1 MYEFI
6 CKRCGRRYYSAS
18 STGPQGRCA
27 VCGGE
32 LEPTG
37 VKGEL
42 GEDPSLPPAA
52 CRSRATARRWPRRRA
67 LRRELR
73 SQDHGQVGQ
82 AQSAAPTRGQYNA
95 IWAARPQPP
104 HSGRRPV
111 EQIR

>member
-42 GEDPSLPPAA
+42 GEDPSLRLPPAA
-52 CRSRATARRWPRRRA
+52 GHRPRLVAGRGDRPLHA
-67 LRRELR
+67 LRR
-73 SQDHGQVGQ
+73 
-82 AQSAAPTRGQYNA
+82 
-95 IWAARPQPP
+95 
-104 HSGRRPV
+104 
-111 EQIR
+111 